1 MLKQANDGDFAGQVA
16 ASGVAL
22 ADFGAAWCPPC
33 RRLLPILEEL
43 NQEFGD
49 SLTLLKIDAD
59 ESPQTAAKYEI
70 MSMPTV
76 ILFKDGQPVERMVGL
91 RSIGD
96 YRNAIGKYVQQ

>member
-16 ASGVAL
+16 AGVAL
-22 ADFGAAWCPPC
+22 AEFGAVWCPPC

-43 NQEFGD
+43 DQQFGNL
-49 SLTLLKIDAD
+49 LTILKIDAD
-59 ESPQTAAKYEI
+59 DSPQTAAKYEI

-76 ILFKDGQPVERMVGL
+76 ILFKDGQPVEKMIGL

-96 YRNAIGKYVQQ
+96 YRNIIGKYVQQ